1 MLPDLKRFRTREE
14 EGMTSVPGIPMLG
27 EDHGPHRAGV
37 ASTRALLG
45 EALLWPARIVRAR
58 REFARIA
65 ALSDRELRDIGLM
78 RHDLR
83 NATALPLDEDPT
95 RYLASVVT
103 ERRQAARRRPGARPL
118 TGTDRR
124 RERDPA

>member
-1 MLPDLKRFRTREE
+1 
-14 EGMTSVPGIPMLG
+14 MTSVPCIPMLG
-27 EDHGPHRAGV
+27 EDRRPHRSGV
-37 ASTRALLG
+37 ASARALVR
-45 EALLWPARIVRAR
+45 EAILWPVRIVRAR

-83 NATALPLDEDPT
+83 NATALPLDADPT

-103 ERRQAARRRPGARPL
+103 ERRQATRRTVSAGASPARGSGPARR
-118 TGTDRR
+118 
-124 RERDPA
+124 DPWD